1 MATGL
6 LETGPKLDWTRDN
19 KIFDRYQIWKEKVE
33 LIFSSALEESSSKQK
48 VSYLRYWM
56 GEQGIPLVKKWTALG
71 KLDFSS
77 AEEDALSSGYI
88 LQNYWN
94 LLEAEFK
101 PKGNKLLSVIEL
113 WTRSKQGSKTLNE
126 WLTYVYNLVESCDY
140 GDSNERIIR
149 DVLIIGCNSDKAK
162 DKIVRQGEKIKLQD
176 VIEILQLEDSTRQ
189 TLTEMTSTT
198 QKIHYASYEKKKGTG
213 KKQKFQ
219 SNSNSS
225 SSSSSGQKQDST
237 GSQKLCYRCSK
248 NYTKGHEKV
257 CKALN
262 AKCNACGVEGHFEI
276 ACKKSGNFPKKSSS
290 KFQKP
295 GSTGRMNIAS
305 AVEEPALQAD
315 FFDEKGILK
324 EYKPKSMY
332 VLSGTSDDKPIMIEF
347 GCGLTPLSFDRKLT
361 LQADTGADMNAINKK
376 TFDELFPDVELEE
389 STHILQNF
397 DKRLIKPIGS
407 FRCFLRWK
415 GHKYRVKFEVMGIE
429 TPNLLSRE
437 TTFLMGILKK
447 CLSVEKTQNE
457 PSNQISSP
465 PVSGH
470 SVPPTEAAP
479 VPLTEGASCHSV
491 PPTEA
496 APVPLTEG
504 VSCHSVPLTETAPL
518 TSTEVERSQM
528 NCASI
533 SDTAETPDSSSVRVV
548 GSNNHSLSITDLPL
562 TQEKVETTYA
572 DVFQGLGKFPGE
584 PYKLRLKPDAVPA
597 KHRPRRVPV
606 HLQDAFH
613 EEIERLVKI
622 DVLEKVTEPTEWV
635 NSFVIVEKVIDSSN
649 AHSPNHVIKKSIRL
663 CIDPKDLNEALER
676 EPYYSRSIDELISM
690 FAGAKVFT
698 IVDMD
703 KGYWQVVL
711 HPESRKLT
719 CMAFDIGRYQFKRLP
734 MGSKVASDIFQ
745 RMLDSVYIGLP
756 GVTGIADDMVI
767 FGRNEEEHDRNLI
780 LFLETTRKNG
790 LVLNKKKLQFKKE
803 EVSFFG
809 HRWNSTGIS
818 PDPKKTESIL
828 KMQFPPD
835 KETMHSFLGLVNFL
849 NRYTP
854 KLAELCSP
862 LRKLILKDSH
872 YSPGD
877 PEHAAFDAIKAEFK
891 KKIILPYFDRNKE
904 TILQTDASKKG
915 FGAVILQE
923 EQPIYYASRALTSA
937 EKNYQN
943 LEREAQAAVWGM
955 EKFHYFLY
963 GRKFILQTDQ
973 KPLVSI
979 FRKHM
984 IDVSPRIQRITIRAW
999 QYDFVPQHIP
1009 GRINV
1014 IADSLSRVT
1023 PLEFQD
1029 SNAEKDILAVN
1040 FLQYSSIEERERD
1053 EMLQETSKDKELQSL
1068 KHYISTGWPS
1078 KRSQIPVSL
1087 HPYWNYRDEL
1097 TVESGILMKNSK
1109 VLIPE
1114 TLKQKYLRQIHQGHQ
1129 GIEACRSRAREFVF
1143 WVNINSDLK
1152 EMVEKCDICQSQ
1164 QNSTASVQKYVSEV
1178 PPHPWHTLG
1187 SDLFYFQRID
1197 FLVVVDYFSKYLI
1210 VRKIPNSTSSAV
1222 IKELGM
1228 IFSEFG
1234 NPLVFRSD
1242 NGPCY
1247 SSQEFKFFMQN
1258 WLVEHR
1264 TSSPHYPQSNGLAES
1279 MVKVSKNLIEK
1290 AIKQDLP
1297 WNKLLLDY
1305 RCTPISSE
1313 IPSPAEIL
1321 FGRKFRSSISILPS
1335 QVLND
1340 RISKQR
1346 ELIAKKEGKFYAS
1359 TQDFQ
1364 DRIKALPFEAGQNV
1378 WLQDSDSRKFEEA
1391 VIREKCREPNS
1402 YMVEIPATG
1411 QCFRRNSNFIKP
1423 RQSDKN
1429 SVSTDPLPTTGLPEI
1444 PQEPPVLQQP
1454 SSPATSTVDAIPTV
1468 PPSKQNGNSILELQ
1482 ELQDIPEYPEET
1494 IKEFHPQGSDSK
1506 SDISCTDI
1514 LISEREMLR
1523 YDTIGRIELIP
1534 PIVLSSDNTKYKNI
1548 IQLFLQLFDEL
1559 SVYRDCH

>member
-113 WTRSKQGSKTLNE
+113 WTQSKQGSKTLNE

-140 GDSNERIIR
+140 GDSSERIIR

-248 NYTKGHEKV
+248 NYSKGHEKV

-276 ACKKSGNFPKKSSS
+276 ACKKSGNFPKKTSS

-457 PSNQISSP
+457 PSNQISSLS
-465 PVSGH
+465 VSHH
-470 SVPPTEAAP
+470 SVPSTEATPEAAP

-491 PPTEA
+491 PSTEA
-496 APVPLTEG
+496 APVPLTEAAPLTSTEG

-518 TSTEVERSQM
+518 TSTKERSQM

-562 TQEKVETTYA
+562 TQEKVESTYA

-613 EEIERLVKI
+613 EEVERLVKI

-1014 IADSLSRVT
+1014 ITDSLSRVT

-1040 FLQYSSIEERERD
+1040 FLQYSSIEERERN
-1053 EMLQETSKDKELQSL
+1053 EMLQETNKDEELQSL
-1068 KHYISTGWPS
+1068 KHYISTGWPA

-1087 HPYWNYRDEL
+1087 HPYWNFRDEL

-1109 VLIPE
+1109 ILIPE
-1114 TLKQKYLRQIHQGHQ
+1114 TLKQKYLKQIHQGHQ

-1444 PQEPPVLQQP
+1444 PQEPPILQQP

-1468 PPSKQNGNSILELQ
+1468 PPSKQNGNSIPRTPRTPRQPRTSRRSNKGIPPPRLGLQ
-1482 ELQDIPEYPEET
+1482 E
-1494 IKEFHPQGSDSK
+1494 
-1506 SDISCTDI
+1506 
-1514 LISEREMLR
+1514 
-1523 YDTIGRIELIP
+1523 
-1534 PIVLSSDNTKYKNI
+1534 
-1548 IQLFLQLFDEL
+1548 
-1559 SVYRDCH
+1559 

>member
-19 KIFDRYQIWKEKVE
+19 KIFDHYQIWKEKVE

-162 DKIVRQGEKIKLQD
+162 DKIVRQGEKNKLQD

-491 PPTEA
+491 LPTEAAPVPLMEGVSCHSVPPTEA
-496 APVPLTEG
+496 APVPLTED

-518 TSTEVERSQM
+518 TSTEEKSQM

-613 EEIERLVKI
+613 EEIE
-622 DVLEKVTEPTEWV
+622 
-635 NSFVIVEKVIDSSN
+635 
-649 AHSPNHVIKKSIRL
+649 
-663 CIDPKDLNEALER
+663 
-676 EPYYSRSIDELISM
+676 
-690 FAGAKVFT
+690 
-698 IVDMD
+698 
-703 KGYWQVVL
+703 
-711 HPESRKLT
+711 
-719 CMAFDIGRYQFKRLP
+719 
-734 MGSKVASDIFQ
+734 
-745 RMLDSVYIGLP
+745 
-756 GVTGIADDMVI
+756 
-767 FGRNEEEHDRNLI
+767 
-780 LFLETTRKNG
+780 
-790 LVLNKKKLQFKKE
+790 
-803 EVSFFG
+803 
-809 HRWNSTGIS
+809 
-818 PDPKKTESIL
+818 
-828 KMQFPPD
+828 
-835 KETMHSFLGLVNFL
+835 
-849 NRYTP
+849 
-854 KLAELCSP
+854 
-862 LRKLILKDSH
+862 
-872 YSPGD
+872 
-877 PEHAAFDAIKAEFK
+877 
-891 KKIILPYFDRNKE
+891 
-904 TILQTDASKKG
+904 
-915 FGAVILQE
+915 
-923 EQPIYYASRALTSA
+923 
-937 EKNYQN
+937 
-943 LEREAQAAVWGM
+943 
-955 EKFHYFLY
+955 
-963 GRKFILQTDQ
+963 
-973 KPLVSI
+973 
-979 FRKHM
+979 
-984 IDVSPRIQRITIRAW
+984 
-999 QYDFVPQHIP
+999 
-1009 GRINV
+1009 
-1014 IADSLSRVT
+1014 
-1023 PLEFQD
+1023 
-1029 SNAEKDILAVN
+1029 
-1040 FLQYSSIEERERD
+1040 
-1053 EMLQETSKDKELQSL
+1053 
-1068 KHYISTGWPS
+1068 
-1078 KRSQIPVSL
+1078 
-1087 HPYWNYRDEL
+1087 
-1097 TVESGILMKNSK
+1097 
-1109 VLIPE
+1109 
-1114 TLKQKYLRQIHQGHQ
+1114 
-1129 GIEACRSRAREFVF
+1129 
-1143 WVNINSDLK
+1143 
-1152 EMVEKCDICQSQ
+1152 
-1164 QNSTASVQKYVSEV
+1164 
-1178 PPHPWHTLG
+1178 
-1187 SDLFYFQRID
+1187 
-1197 FLVVVDYFSKYLI
+1197 
-1210 VRKIPNSTSSAV
+1210 
-1222 IKELGM
+1222 
-1228 IFSEFG
+1228 
-1234 NPLVFRSD
+1234 
-1242 NGPCY
+1242 
-1247 SSQEFKFFMQN
+1247 
-1258 WLVEHR
+1258 
-1264 TSSPHYPQSNGLAES
+1264 
-1279 MVKVSKNLIEK
+1279 
-1290 AIKQDLP
+1290 
-1297 WNKLLLDY
+1297 
-1305 RCTPISSE
+1305 
-1313 IPSPAEIL
+1313 
-1321 FGRKFRSSISILPS
+1321 
-1335 QVLND
+1335 
-1340 RISKQR
+1340 
-1346 ELIAKKEGKFYAS
+1346 
-1359 TQDFQ
+1359 
-1364 DRIKALPFEAGQNV
+1364 
-1378 WLQDSDSRKFEEA
+1378 
-1391 VIREKCREPNS
+1391 
-1402 YMVEIPATG
+1402 
-1411 QCFRRNSNFIKP
+1411 
-1423 RQSDKN
+1423 
-1429 SVSTDPLPTTGLPEI
+1429 
-1444 PQEPPVLQQP
+1444 
-1454 SSPATSTVDAIPTV
+1454 
-1468 PPSKQNGNSILELQ
+1468 
-1482 ELQDIPEYPEET
+1482 
-1494 IKEFHPQGSDSK
+1494 
-1506 SDISCTDI
+1506 
-1514 LISEREMLR
+1514 
-1523 YDTIGRIELIP
+1523 
-1534 PIVLSSDNTKYKNI
+1534 
-1548 IQLFLQLFDEL
+1548 
-1559 SVYRDCH
+1559 

>member
-19 KIFDRYQIWKEKVE
+19 KIFDCYQIWKEKVE

-77 AEEDALSSGYI
+77 SEEDALSSGYI

-140 GDSNERIIR
+140 GDSSERIIR

-162 DKIVRQGEKIKLQD
+162 DKIVRQGEKTKLQD
-176 VIEILQLEDSTRQ
+176 VIENLQLEDSTRQ

-305 AVEEPALQAD
+305 AVKEPALQAD
-315 FFDEKGILK
+315 FFNEKGLLK
-324 EYKPKSMY
+324 EYQPKSMH
-332 VLSGTSDDKPIMIEF
+332 VLSGTSNDKPIMIEF

-361 LQADTGADMNAINKK
+361 LQADTGADANAINKK
-376 TFDELFPDVELEE
+376 TFNEVFPDEELEK
-389 STHILQNF
+389 STYMLQNF

-429 TPNLLSRE
+429 IQNLLSRE

-457 PSNQISSP
+457 PNDQISSL

-470 SVPPTEAAP
+470 SVPPTEAD
-479 VPLTEGASCHSV
+479 PLAS
-491 PPTEA
+491 
-496 APVPLTEG
+496 TEG
-504 VSCHSVPLTETAPL
+504 VFSHSVLPMEADPLASTEGVFGHSVPLTE
-518 TSTEVERSQM
+518 ERSQM

-533 SDTAETPDSSSVRVV
+533 SDTAETPDSSSDRVV
-548 GSNNHSLSITDLPL
+548 GSNNHSLSIADLPL
-562 TQEKVETTYA
+562 TQDKVESTYA
-572 DVFQGLGKFPGE
+572 DIFQGLGKFPGE

-719 CMAFDIGRYQFKRLP
+719 CMAFDIGRYQFKTLP

-790 LVLNKKKLQFKKE
+790 LFLNKQKLQFKK
-803 EVSFFG
+803 
-809 HRWNSTGIS
+809 
-818 PDPKKTESIL
+818 
-828 KMQFPPD
+828 
-835 KETMHSFLGLVNFL
+835 
-849 NRYTP
+849 
-854 KLAELCSP
+854 
-862 LRKLILKDSH
+862 
-872 YSPGD
+872 
-877 PEHAAFDAIKAEFK
+877 
-891 KKIILPYFDRNKE
+891 
-904 TILQTDASKKG
+904 
-915 FGAVILQE
+915 
-923 EQPIYYASRALTSA
+923 
-937 EKNYQN
+937 
-943 LEREAQAAVWGM
+943 
-955 EKFHYFLY
+955 
-963 GRKFILQTDQ
+963 
-973 KPLVSI
+973 
-979 FRKHM
+979 
-984 IDVSPRIQRITIRAW
+984 
-999 QYDFVPQHIP
+999 
-1009 GRINV
+1009 
-1014 IADSLSRVT
+1014 
-1023 PLEFQD
+1023 
-1029 SNAEKDILAVN
+1029 
-1040 FLQYSSIEERERD
+1040 
-1053 EMLQETSKDKELQSL
+1053 
-1068 KHYISTGWPS
+1068 
-1078 KRSQIPVSL
+1078 
-1087 HPYWNYRDEL
+1087 
-1097 TVESGILMKNSK
+1097 
-1109 VLIPE
+1109 
-1114 TLKQKYLRQIHQGHQ
+1114 
-1129 GIEACRSRAREFVF
+1129 
-1143 WVNINSDLK
+1143 
-1152 EMVEKCDICQSQ
+1152 
-1164 QNSTASVQKYVSEV
+1164 
-1178 PPHPWHTLG
+1178 
-1187 SDLFYFQRID
+1187 
-1197 FLVVVDYFSKYLI
+1197 
-1210 VRKIPNSTSSAV
+1210 
-1222 IKELGM
+1222 
-1228 IFSEFG
+1228 
-1234 NPLVFRSD
+1234 
-1242 NGPCY
+1242 
-1247 SSQEFKFFMQN
+1247 
-1258 WLVEHR
+1258 
-1264 TSSPHYPQSNGLAES
+1264 
-1279 MVKVSKNLIEK
+1279 
-1290 AIKQDLP
+1290 
-1297 WNKLLLDY
+1297 
-1305 RCTPISSE
+1305 
-1313 IPSPAEIL
+1313 
-1321 FGRKFRSSISILPS
+1321 
-1335 QVLND
+1335 
-1340 RISKQR
+1340 
-1346 ELIAKKEGKFYAS
+1346 
-1359 TQDFQ
+1359 
-1364 DRIKALPFEAGQNV
+1364 
-1378 WLQDSDSRKFEEA
+1378 
-1391 VIREKCREPNS
+1391 
-1402 YMVEIPATG
+1402 
-1411 QCFRRNSNFIKP
+1411 
-1423 RQSDKN
+1423 
-1429 SVSTDPLPTTGLPEI
+1429 
-1444 PQEPPVLQQP
+1444 
-1454 SSPATSTVDAIPTV
+1454 
-1468 PPSKQNGNSILELQ
+1468 
-1482 ELQDIPEYPEET
+1482 
-1494 IKEFHPQGSDSK
+1494 
-1506 SDISCTDI
+1506 
-1514 LISEREMLR
+1514 
-1523 YDTIGRIELIP
+1523 
-1534 PIVLSSDNTKYKNI
+1534 
-1548 IQLFLQLFDEL
+1548 
-1559 SVYRDCH
+1559 